1 MLIRSIGSYTV
12 YLLKRQSCHYV
23 QNCNFWKFIS
33 LYERKTR
40 VGFSLLFILMKQ
52 IHRCLT
58 IIIFTRLL
66 NQDRRFI
73 ISLYYVRKIYLAV
86 ATTRSHFNLYETQFC
101 SSTKGVISFKLMV
114 RKKFRKRGAFF
125 LPDNTW
131 KCRL

>member
-1 MLIRSIGSYTV
+1 MLIRSIGLYTI

-23 QNCNFWKFIS
+23 QNCHFRKFIL

-52 IHRCLT
+52 IRRCLT
-58 IIIFTRLL
+58 TIIFTRLL

-73 ISLYYVRKIYLAV
+73 ISLYYVRKIYLTV

-114 RKKFRKRGAFF
+114 RKKFRKRGAF

>member
-1 MLIRSIGSYTV
+1 MGLYTI
-12 YLLKRQSCHYV
+12 YLLKRQSCHYDYKIV
-23 QNCNFWKFIS
+23 IFENLFRYMNGRRAS
-33 LYERKTR
+33 G
-40 VGFSLLFILMKQ
+40 GFSLLFILMKQ

-58 IIIFTRLL
+58 TIIFTRLL

-114 RKKFRKRGAFF
+114 RKNSVKGALFYWIIRGNAGYSF
-125 LPDNTW
+125 PN
-131 KCRL
+131 